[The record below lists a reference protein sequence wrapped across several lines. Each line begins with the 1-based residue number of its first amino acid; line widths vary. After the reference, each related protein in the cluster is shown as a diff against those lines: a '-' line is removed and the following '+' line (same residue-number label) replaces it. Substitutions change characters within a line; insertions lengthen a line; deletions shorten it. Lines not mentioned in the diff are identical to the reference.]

1 MARRRFQEGQV
12 YRKGKSWIG
21 RWREDVVVTD
31 GNVRRIRR
39 ARAIGTVKQYPTQKL
54 ALRKLQ
60 LLLAPVN
67 DPAYRPGRMAVLTE
81 FVERWESDVLSQ
93 WKPSSQAAAKS
104 HLKNHIL
111 PTLGKLRL
119 EEIGA
124 ETQQKFV
131 SQLSGKVS
139 RKMLLNILATLSSI
153 LGKAK
158 EWKYV
163 CETVNFRSLTL
174 PQRSETQEELHFTA
188 DQVRQIFAGAKQ
200 PFSTLFALAAM
211 TALRAGEILALKV
224 GDLDFDRPLV
234 FVRRNVWRGKVGT
247 PKTKRSKGVVP
258 MPDPL
263 ALRLQAYLR
272 DVWKPNTENL
282 LFATRNGKS
291 FCQSHV
297 VQEKL
302 WPILDRLGI
311 PRCGLHA
318 FRHTHSSLLVDMG
331 APVSVAQAQLR
342 HEDPSVTLGTCSHVL
357 GDSQRE
363 YAEKVAEL
371 LDYSGL
377 QKRGATQLIQ

>member
-12 YRKGKSWIG
+12 YRKGKTWIG
-21 RWREDVVVTD
+21 RWREDVIMPD

-39 ARAIGTVKQYPTQKL
+39 GRAIGTVKQYPTQKL

-60 LLLAPVN
+60 LLLASVN
-67 DPAYRPGRMAVLTE
+67 DPAYRPGRIAVMTE
-81 FVERWESDVLSQ
+81 FVERWESEVLSQ

-104 HLKNHIL
+104 HLKNHII
-111 PTLGKLRL
+111 PALGKLRL

-131 SQLSGKVS
+131 SLLSGKVS

-174 PQRSETQEELHFTA
+174 PQRSETQQELHFTV
-188 DQVRQIFAGAKQ
+188 DQVRKILAEAKQ

-211 TALRAGEILALKV
+211 TALRAGEILALRI
-224 GDLDFDRPLV
+224 GDLDFERRLV

-247 PKTKRSKGVVP
+247 PKTKRSRGVVP
-258 MPDPL
+258 IPL
-263 ALRLQAYLR
+263 PLMFRLQAYLR

-291 FCQSHV
+291 YCQSHV

-302 WPILDRLGI
+302 WPILDQLGI
-311 PRCGLHA
+311 PTVDCTPSATRIQA
-318 FRHTHSSLLVDMG
+318 SSLTW
-331 APVSVAQAQLR
+331 AHRYQLLR
-342 HEDPSVTLGTCSHVL
+342 RNLGMKT
-357 GDSQRE
+357 R
-363 YAEKVAEL
+363 A
-371 LDYSGL
+371 
-377 QKRGATQLIQ
+377 